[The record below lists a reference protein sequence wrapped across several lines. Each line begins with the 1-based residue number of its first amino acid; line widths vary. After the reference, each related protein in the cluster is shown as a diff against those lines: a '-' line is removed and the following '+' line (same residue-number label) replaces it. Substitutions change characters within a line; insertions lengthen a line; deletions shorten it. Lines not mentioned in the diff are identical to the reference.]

1 MPNKTPYLN
10 PLTAIILLVSLTFTL
25 PLQAQKR
32 RTTKKNVTHKEIKP
46 EIDYSEWTDNP
57 ICRVMVADSVVVDVN
72 DIWKSLPLPP
82 YMGKLSYEKSTGRLV
97 FENEFGDQRMFSDL
111 EAGGTSAIYR
121 QTLLADKWSEPERIT
136 INGGQ
141 FDYSNPFPMPDGQT
155 LYFAA
160 RDSSD
165 HEGTCLSLYTTTY
178 DSETQSYLQPQRL
191 PMPFSSSDDDLYYID
206 NESDTIAWLVT
217 TRRQPSGKA
226 CIYTMR
232 LNKPWE
238 YYDAETTAPEKLK
251 SLGMLNS
258 IAETWTTEAV
268 RNAVAEHARSLVAGN
283 SPAQTRAFRFV
294 ISDDKI
300 YTSFDQFS
308 SEEGKRLFAD
318 YQDMQKKAEA
328 TARQTDEYRRLYHN
342 SYGETR
348 SRLAT
353 TIADSETRLA
363 ELRASISALANEIR
377 KAEGRQ

>member
-141 FDYSNPFPMPDGQT
+141 FDLTDCSCRVTAHLGRIAELCAVNASLSKNSYIGSFEKKVRGIVPVWSD
-155 LYFAA
+155 
-160 RDSSD
+160 RDSKI
-165 HEGTCLSLYTTTY
+165 
-178 DSETQSYLQPQRL
+178 LQDIEN
-191 PMPFSSSDDDLYYID
+191 SSS
-206 NESDTIAWLVT
+206 
-217 TRRQPSGKA
+217 G
-226 CIYTMR
+226 
-232 LNKPWE
+232 
-238 YYDAETTAPEKLK
+238 
-251 SLGMLNS
+251 
-258 IAETWTTEAV
+258 
-268 RNAVAEHARSLVAGN
+268 
-283 SPAQTRAFRFV
+283 F
-294 ISDDKI
+294 
-300 YTSFDQFS
+300 
-308 SEEGKRLFAD
+308 
-318 YQDMQKKAEA
+318 
-328 TARQTDEYRRLYHN
+328 
-342 SYGETR
+342 
-348 SRLAT
+348 
-353 TIADSETRLA
+353 
-363 ELRASISALANEIR
+363 
-377 KAEGRQ
+377 